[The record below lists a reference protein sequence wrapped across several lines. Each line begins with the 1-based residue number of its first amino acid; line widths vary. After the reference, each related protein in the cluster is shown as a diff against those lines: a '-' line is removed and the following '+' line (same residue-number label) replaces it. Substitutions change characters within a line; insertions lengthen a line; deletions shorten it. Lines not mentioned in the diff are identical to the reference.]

1 VWTPEV
7 CLGVPGRIVE
17 IADVEHQLA
26 VADVEGVRRK
36 INYGLLA
43 DDEGVTP
50 GDWVLIHVGFALSKI
65 DEEEAQSTL
74 AFLAGMGEAYT
85 DELDALFESRIE

>member
-1 VWTPEV
+1 M

-17 IADVEHQLA
+17 ITSVENQLA
-26 VADVEGVRRK
+26 VVDVEGVRRT
-36 INYGLLA
+36 INVGLIV
-43 DDEGVTP
+43 DEGVTA

-65 DEEEAQSTL
+65 DEQEAQATL
-74 AFLAGMGEAYT
+74 AFLAAMGDPYT

>member
-1 VWTPEV
+1 M

-17 IADVEHQLA
+17 IADAEHQLA

-36 INYGLLA
+36 INVGLLDG
-43 DDEGVTP
+43 DDAVSA

-65 DEEEAQSTL
+65 DEEEARATL
-74 AFLAGMGEAYT
+74 ALLAGMGEAYT
-85 DELDALFESRIE
+85 EELEALFESRIE